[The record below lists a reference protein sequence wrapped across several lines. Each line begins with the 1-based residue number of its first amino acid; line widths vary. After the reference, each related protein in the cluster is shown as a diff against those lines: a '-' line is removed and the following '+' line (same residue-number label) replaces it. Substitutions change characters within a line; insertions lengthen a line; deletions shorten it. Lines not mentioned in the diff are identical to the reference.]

1 MKKENPTPKTKKPI
15 AETPIA
21 KSPKTK
27 TTVTK
32 KEVITKPAKAKKEVI
47 TKPTKIEIVKPE
59 ILSIENLSLTIQG
72 NPVLPVLQNVSF
84 TLEEGEI
91 LALVGESGSGKSLTA
106 LSITKLLPV
115 KQFEYTTGKIIFN
128 GTNILEVSDEK
139 LRSIR
144 GKEIAYIFQDPFTS
158 LNPLK
163 KIKDQIIESYKIHI
177 SENEKEAVDKAK
189 YLLNKVGLT
198 ELDDRL
204 NSYPGQMSGGMLQRI
219 CIASAL
225 MCDPKLLI
233 ADEPTSALDVTIQ
246 SQLVDLLL
254 KIKEE
259 ISMSI
264 LFISHDISLV
274 ASLANRIAVM
284 YAGQIVEIGET
295 DLLIEKANHPYT
307 QALLR
312 SIPSGIKSHQKL
324 AVIDGIVPS
333 PVNYPTGCHFSTR
346 CPQVM
351 ERCKIEKPPLYEL
364 IKNRRSSCFLQE
376 KKK

>member
-1 MKKENPTPKTKKPI
+1 MKKTNSEPKKKI
-15 AETPIA
+15 G
-21 KSPKTK
+21 K
-27 TTVTK
+27 VK
-32 KEVITKPAKAKKEVI
+32 KEEV
-47 TKPTKIEIVKPE
+47 KSD
-59 ILSIENLSLTIQG
+59 ILSIENLNLTIQA
-72 NPVLPVLQNVSF
+72 NPVLPVLQNISF
-84 TLEEGEI
+84 TLKEGEI

-115 KQFEYTTGKIIFN
+115 KQFEYTSGKIIFN
-128 GTNILEVSDEK
+128 GSNILEATEDK
-139 LRSIR
+139 IRSIR
-144 GKEIAYIFQDPFTS
+144 GREIAYIFQDPFTS

-274 ASLANRIAVM
+274 ASLANRISVM
-284 YAGQIVEIGET
+284 YAGQIVEIGDT
-295 DLLIEKANHPYT
+295 DSLIEKPTHPYT
-307 QALLR
+307 EALLR
-312 SIPSGIKSHQKL
+312 SIPSGIKSHQRL

-333 PVNYPTGCHFSTR
+333 PANYPVGCHFSTR
-346 CPQVM
+346 CPLVM
-351 ERCKIEKPPLYEL
+351 DRCNQYKPVLYPTS
-364 IKNRRSSCFLQE
+364 KNRYSACFLREQ
-376 KKK
+376 KK

>member
-1 MKKENPTPKTKKPI
+1 MKKANPTPKTKTVKP
-15 AETPIA
+15 
-21 KSPKTK
+21 
-27 TTVTK
+27 K
-32 KEVITKPAKAKKEVI
+32 KEIIKK
-47 TKPTKIEIVKPE
+47 E
-59 ILSIENLSLTIQG
+59 ILSIDNLSVTIQA

-84 TLEEGEI
+84 SMEEGEI

-115 KQFEYTTGKIIFN
+115 KQFEYTAGSIVFN
-128 GTNILEVSDEK
+128 GANILKLEDEK
-139 LRSIR
+139 LRAIR

-177 SENEKEAVDKAK
+177 SENEREAVDKAK

-198 ELDDRL
+198 ELDERL

-219 CIASAL
+219 CIAASL

-259 ISMSI
+259 NQMSI

-295 DLLIEKANHPYT
+295 DALIDKPTHPYT
-307 QALLR
+307 EALLR
-312 SIPSGIKSHQKL
+312 SIPSGIKTHHRL

-333 PVNYPTGCHFSTR
+333 PADYPVGCHFSTR
-346 CPQVM
+346 CPEVM
-351 ERCKIEKPPLYEL
+351 DRCRREKPALYQL
-364 IKNRRSSCFLQE
+364 IKNRRSACFLRE

>member
-1 MKKENPTPKTKKPI
+1 MKKLNPTSKTKKPKD
-15 AETPIA
+15 ETPIA
-21 KSPKTK
+21 KS
-27 TTVTK
+27 TVAK
-32 KEVITKPAKAKKEVI
+32 KEVITKPTKAKKEVI

-72 NPVLPVLQNVSF
+72 KPVLPVLQNVSF

-115 KQFEYTTGKIIFN
+115 KQFEYTTGKIIFS

-139 LRSIR
+139 LRAIR

-295 DLLIEKANHPYT
+295 DLLIEKPNHPYT

-312 SIPSGIKSHQKL
+312 SIPSGIKSHQRL

-333 PVNYPTGCHFSTR
+333 PVNYPVGCHFSTR

-351 ERCKIEKPPLYEL
+351 ERCKLEKPLLYEL
-364 IKNRRSSCFLQE
+364 TQNRRSACFLQE